1 MKPDNELIDVLKDIR
16 DIIDR
21 SSIGT
26 TTTTAPGILEDGIM
40 RLLDQQSAT
49 TEELARIADAL
60 DRIANIVAYA
70 AEKDHVG
77 NARL

>member
-1 MKPDNELIDVLKDIR
+1 MKNENHLIDVLKDIR
-16 DIIDR
+16 DCIDR

-26 TTTTAPGILEDGIM
+26 TGNAPGILEDGIM